1 MSGNKAREAKNNTKK
16 TILRSAEGLFAKQG
30 FELTT
35 VREIAKKAGIN
46 VAMVYYYFNTKEE
59 LHQKIIE
66 DSFNLLGQSLQE
78 GIDQGKGHEE
88 KIRDVVKVYINFLHH
103 HKDIHRIILRET
115 ISPSKNI
122 DMIVK
127 KYISRNFDL
136 VHSIMKEGVQKGVFR
151 KHDTTLST
159 FSLIGMILYYF
170 TYEPVFIRLISPEK
184 RKKPITEFL
193 PNHIFNLFMEGIK
206 G

>member
-1 MSGNKAREAKNNTKK
+1 MADKKSKEIKKNSKEI
-16 TILRSAEGLFAKQG
+16 ILRSAKVLFAKQG

-35 VREIAKKAGIN
+35 VREIAGKAGIN

-59 LHQKIIE
+59 LHQNII
-66 DSFNLLGQSLQE
+66 DDAFKSFSQSLKE
-78 GIDQGKGHEE
+78 GVGQGKGPEE
-88 KIRDVVKVYINFLHH
+88 KIYDVIKVYITFLHH
-103 HKDIHRIILRET
+103 DKDLHRIILRET
-115 ISPSKNI
+115 ISQSKHI

-136 VHSIMKEGVQKGVFR
+136 VHSIIKEGVQKGAFR
-151 KHDTTLST
+151 EHDTTLST

-170 TYEPVFIRLISPEK
+170 TYEPIFIRLISPEK

-193 PNHIFNLFMEGIK
+193 PEHIFNLFMEGVK
-206 G
+206 A

>member
-1 MSGNKAREAKNNTKK
+1 MSGNKTREAKNNTKK
-16 TILRSAEGLFAKQG
+16 TILRSAEGLFARQG

-59 LHQKIIE
+59 LHQNIIE
-66 DSFNLLGQSLQE
+66 DTFKSFSQSLKE
-78 GIDQGKGHEE
+78 GVDQGKGSEE
-88 KIRDVVKVYINFLHH
+88 KICDVIKVYINFLHH
-103 HKDIHRIILRET
+103 HKDLHRIILRET
-115 ISPSKNI
+115 TSQSKHI

-151 KHDTTLST
+151 EHDTTLST

-170 TYEPVFIRLISPEK
+170 SYEPIFIRLISPEK

-193 PNHIFNLFMEGIK
+193 PEHIFNIFMEGIK